1 MSVIR
6 IGEKII
12 DRKKITSV
20 IDKALDL
27 RAQGL
32 SQKETASRVGLERT
46 FISRVEKIGEIR
58 KGRKI
63 AVLGF
68 PVANKEELQK
78 LLNNKGIEFS
88 MIMSDKERWNFVSNK
103 NGIELFN
110 VVTEIITEL
119 HTYDIVIVIGSNY
132 RIKISEALLD
142 KEVIGIEI
150 GKSPIEDDKHV
161 DINKVEELLDKLIIE

>member
-1 MSVIR
+1 MNVIR
-6 IGEKII
+6 IGEKVI

-20 IDKALDL
+20 IDKLLEL

-32 SQKETASRVGLERT
+32 SQKETASRIGLERT

-68 PVANKEELQK
+68 PIANKEELQE
-78 LLNNKGIEFS
+78 LLNKKGIEFS
-88 MIMSDKERWNFVSNK
+88 MIMSDEERWDFVSNK

-110 VVTEIITEL
+110 TVTDIITKI
-119 HTYDIVIVIGSNY
+119 HTYDTVIVIGSNY
-132 RIKISEALLD
+132 RIRVSEALLD
-142 KEVIGIEI
+142 KEVIGVEI
-150 GKSPIEDDKHV
+150 GKSPIENDKNV
-161 DINKVEELLDKLIIE
+161 DIKKVEEILDKLIE